1 MIRTIVDFALDNR
14 IVVTLAMIVLVG
26 VGIWSMIQLPIDAVP
41 DVTNVQVQILTKAPA
56 LGAEEIERFI
66 TFPVEAAMNGV
77 PRVEEIRSV
86 SQFGLSAIT
95 VVFNEGNRYLLGSP
109 NGERKADGSPR

>member
-1 MIRTIVDFALDNR
+1 MTR
-14 IVVTLAMIVLVG
+14 
-26 VGIWSMIQLPIDAVP
+26 LPIDAVP
-41 DVTNVQVQILTKAPA
+41 DVTNIQVQILTKSPA

-66 TFPVEAAMNGV
+66 TFPIEAAMNGI

-95 VVFNEGNRYLLGSP
+95 VVF
-109 NGERKADGSPR
+109 DGSSDLRGANRGNGGTLRERRGRLVGFRVVWSSAGGRE